1 MAHLPRRD
9 DHEQAKKLTA
19 CAQALARGVNTAPP
33 DQAAFGRL
41 GIKGKHQALFA
52 TFTQVATPRVY
63 PENLAAWSLFCGLQT
78 QWQVVA
84 GAGGAHYTGLP
95 YPAVESA
102 LRLQRVP
109 RSHWADLFA
118 DVRVLELAWLSEKA
132 KLAKA
137 RADSRGRS

>member
-1 MAHLPRRD
+1 M
-9 DHEQAKKLTA
+9 
-19 CAQALARGVNTAPP
+19 NTAPP

-41 GIKGKHQALFA
+41 GIKGKNQALFA

-118 DVRVLELAWLSEKA
+118 DLRVLELAWLAEKA

>member
-1 MAHLPRRD
+1 M
-9 DHEQAKKLTA
+9 
-19 CAQALARGVNTAPP
+19 NTAPP

-41 GIKGKHQALFA
+41 GIKGKNQALFA

-109 RSHWADLFA
+109 RTHWADLFA
-118 DVRVLELAWLSEKA
+118 DLRVLELAWLSEKA
-132 KLAKA
+132 KLVKA